1 MTSKTEF
8 VALNSHFYAAVPV
21 SSLRDFI
28 IFSFEY
34 LDLSLIKGFNIGQ
47 EKKKIK
53 IKFIHKPLNHF
64 TSYIKNKLQ
73 KDDLFEK
80 YLPIPS

>member
-34 LDLSLIKGFNIGQ
+34 LDFSLIKGFNIVSGR
-47 EKKKIK
+47 KRKR
-53 IKFIHKPLNHF
+53 LRSNLF
-64 TSYIKNKLQ
+64 TNL
-73 KDDLFEK
+73 
-80 YLPIPS
+80 